1 MKEVFIDIE
10 TRSSVDLS
18 SYGLYKYAE
27 SDDFK
32 ILLLSYKIVSD
43 KDKAEETV
51 TLDLTDTTTDT
62 SCIRELID
70 DAGVL
75 KHAYNAAF

>member
-18 SYGLYKYAE
+18 SNGLYNYAE
-27 SDDFK
+27 SDNFK

-43 KDKAEETV
+43 KD
-51 TLDLTDTTTDT
+51 
-62 SCIRELID
+62 
-70 DAGVL
+70 
-75 KHAYNAAF
+75 